1 MKGTA
6 YALFDPII
14 MQSSY
19 VEQGISGRSPIIGRS
34 GSELWYFFLNIGLP
48 LLCIIII
55 LLILRMR
62 FNLTK
67 NAAETLTEEF

>member
-1 MKGTA
+1 MKN
-6 YALFDPII
+6 ALFDPII

-19 VEQGISGRSPIIGRS
+19 VEQGISGRAPIVGRS

-48 LLCIIII
+48 LLFIIII

-67 NAAETLTEEF
+67 EEPPSVTS

>member
-1 MKGTA
+1 MKNN
-6 YALFDPII
+6 ALFDPII

-19 VEQGISGRSPIIGRS
+19 VEQGISGRAPIVARS

-48 LLCIIII
+48 ILFIIII

-67 NAAETLTEEF
+67 EDNSYTA

>member
-1 MKGTA
+1 MKN
-6 YALFDPII
+6 ALFDPII

-19 VEQGISGRSPIIGRS
+19 VEQGLSGRVPIVGRS
-34 GSELWYFFLNIGLP
+34 SSELWYFFLNIGLP
-48 LLCIIII
+48 ILFIILI

-67 NAAETLTEEF
+67 VNDSNYVTEG